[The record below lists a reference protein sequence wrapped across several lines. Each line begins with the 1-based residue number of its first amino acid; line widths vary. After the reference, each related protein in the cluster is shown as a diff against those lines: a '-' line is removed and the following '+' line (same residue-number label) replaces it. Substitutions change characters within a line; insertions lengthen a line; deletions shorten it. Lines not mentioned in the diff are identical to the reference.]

1 MSRDI
6 RPRVRRSIRARA
18 SATVSGI
25 DLITAPP
32 SATPSTRRWGLLH
45 ALVGVGIF
53 VVGIFGPSLVPTER
67 FSYPM
72 WLLTGFALP
81 VMVTGWIVY
90 VSRRW
95 GTGNLIR
102 DYGLRFRWIDLLG
115 IPVAF
120 AAIWF
125 VQPYVVYLALLMFGD
140 PGGLDSNVFAS
151 PDALIWV
158 PSVILSVIAAPFVEE
173 VVFRGMLQPSLKRW
187 FDGSD
192 PDQIRSFRATNAA
205 VLITAATFAVL
216 HLPQSLAGVN
226 GVALTAATLFSGVVF
241 GALAMATRRTAP
253 SIVVHAATNLVANA
267 TAYGLVA

>member
-1 MSRDI
+1 VTS
-6 RPRVRRSIRARA
+6 
-18 SATVSGI
+18 
-25 DLITAPP
+25 
-32 SATPSTRRWGLLH
+32 
-45 ALVGVGIF
+45 
-53 VVGIFGPSLVPTER
+53 
-67 FSYPM
+67 
-72 WLLTGFALP
+72 FALP
-81 VMVTGWIVY
+81 VLVTGWIVF

-102 DYGLRFRWIDLLG
+102 DYGLWFRWIDLLG

-140 PGGLDSNVFAS
+140 PGGLDSNVVVT
-151 PDALIWV
+151 PEPLIWV
-158 PSVILSVIAAPFVEE
+158 PSVILSIIAAPFVEE

-187 FDGSD
+187 FDGPD
-192 PDQIRSFRATNAA
+192 PDQTRSFRATNAA
-205 VLITAATFAVL
+205 VLITAATFAAL

-226 GVALTAATLFSGVVF
+226 GVALTAASLFAGVVF

-253 SIVVHAATNLVANA
+253 SIVVHAATNVVANA

>member
-1 MSRDI
+1 MPKCFAAS
-6 RPRVRRSIRARA
+6 P

-25 DLITAPP
+25 DLITAPS

-53 VVGIFGPSLVPTER
+53 ALCILGPSLLPAEWV
-67 FSYPM
+67 SYPV
-72 WLLTGFALP
+72 WLAIVFALP
-81 VMVTGWIVY
+81 VLVTAWIVV

-95 GTGNLIR
+95 GTGDLIR
-102 DYGLRFRWIDLLG
+102 DYGLSFRWIDLLG
-115 IPVAF
+115 IPAAF

-125 VQPYVVYLALLMFGD
+125 IQPVVVYLALLMFGD
-140 PGGLDSNVFAS
+140 PGGLDSNVFVTPEPA
-151 PDALIWV
+151 IWV
-158 PSVILSVIAAPFVEE
+158 PSLILSVIAAPFIEE

-187 FDGSD
+187 FDGPD

-205 VLITAATFAVL
+205 VLITAATFAAL

-226 GVALTAATLFSGVVF
+226 GVALTAATLFAGIVL

-253 SIVVHAATNLVANA
+253 SIVVHAASNLVANA